1 MKAGEL
7 HQLFTIPAGVQAGR
21 PPACPAPAL
30 PPNFSPASVTFDGS
44 SVTFSV
50 THNHTYRGSPGG
62 GREGVGGVKTTPPH
76 LKFIFQSKN
85 QLLNSS

>member
-30 PPNFSPASVTFDGS
+30 PLTFPRPPS
-44 SVTFSV
+44 NLTVHPSLFSV
-50 THNHTYRGSPGG
+50 THNPTYRGSPGG

-76 LKFIFQSKN
+76 LKFIFRF
-85 QLLNSS
+85 